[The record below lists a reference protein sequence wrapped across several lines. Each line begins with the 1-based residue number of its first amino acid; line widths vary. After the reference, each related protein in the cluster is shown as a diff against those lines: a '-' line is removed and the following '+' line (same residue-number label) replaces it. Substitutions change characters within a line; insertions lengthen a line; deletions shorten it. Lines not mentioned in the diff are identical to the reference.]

1 MAGINSVQNFLQTT
15 QNFILTINLQPMRY
29 FLDLSYRGTQ
39 YHGWQIQANAHS
51 VQQELQSA
59 LSVLLGQETACY
71 GSGRTDTGV
80 HATQQVAH
88 FDIDVEIAPELVVY
102 KLNKMLPKD
111 ISVQSV
117 RPVLADAHARFDAFL
132 RSYQYRLNKR
142 KSPFIID
149 LSYYWPFPLDI
160 ATMNEA
166 AVLLLGT
173 HDFQAFS
180 KVKTDVESFECDIS
194 KAIWSEDNDYFTFDV
209 SANRF
214 LRGMVRALVGTLME
228 VGQGR
233 ISAADFGKII
243 ESKSRKSAGRAVP
256 ACGLFLTE
264 VRYPSGLYI

>member
-1 MAGINSVQNFLQTT
+1 
-15 QNFILTINLQPMRY
+15 MRY
-29 FLDLSYRGTQ
+29 FLDLSYRGTK
-39 YHGWQIQANAHS
+39 YHGWQIQANAHT

-59 LSVLLGQETACY
+59 LSVLLGQEIACY

-80 HATQQVAH
+80 HAVQQVAH
-88 FDIDVEIAPELVVY
+88 FDIDSQISPDLVVY

-111 ISVQSV
+111 ISVQSL
-117 RPVLADAHARFDAFL
+117 RPVNGDAHARFDAFL

-166 AVLLLGT
+166 SKLLLGMQ
-173 HDFQAFS
+173 DFQAFS
-180 KVKTDVESFECDIS
+180 KVKTDVESFECDIA
-194 KAIWSEDNDYFTFDV
+194 KAVWYEDNDFITFDV

-228 VGQGR
+228 IGQGR
-233 ISAADFGKII
+233 ITVADFGKII
-243 ESKSRKSAGRAVP
+243 ESKNRKSAGRAVP

-264 VRYPSGLYI
+264 VCYPSELYI